1 MVYQWTLN
9 LEGICE
15 VPENDAIGMDSTCTV
30 TEGTPVQ
37 VTKLKFF
44 EYDQEFG
51 LANYQSI
58 DGIWIS
64 GDTMSIESITKSNP
78 HIVTN
83 AASFELDALDANGNE
98 IMFQWIVDYTNA
110 CGIEPYTN
118 VTNIGWME
126 WVCSLF
132 FSCLYLYHIHFG
144 LIFVLI

>member
-9 LEGICE
+9 FEGTCE
-15 VPENDAIGMDSTCTV
+15 IPENDAIASNSACTV
-30 TEGTPVQ
+30 TDGTPVQ
-37 VTKLKFF
+37 VTKLKFY

-51 LANYQSI
+51 LTNYQSI
-58 DGIWIS
+58 DGTWTS

-83 AASFELDALDANGNE
+83 AASFELDALDVDGNE

-126 WVCSLF
+126 WVGSVLLLF
-132 FSCLYLYHIHFG
+132 PIFIYIYFVSFS
-144 LIFVLI
+144 